1 MRVFAKSLCANK
13 CEGFRGLRLYAVAFP
28 AFDKG
33 LSSAFTFSGNIFE
46 FVLNTA
52 QSAFFRP
59 LRAKFHKKYPLNIT
73 FLTQSTVFSSLA
85 QWPRTS
91 PSKLAVRVQASAD
104 PVFFSIFHLWGGGHY
119 CLLFY
124 HFFCFTIFCLL
135 VCFSFI
141 PIATFYLIFTRFS
154 DTRISR
160 YY

>member
-85 QWPRTS
+85 QWPRTL

-104 PVFFSIFHLWGGGHY
+104 PVFFLFFIFGEGV
-119 CLLFY
+119 
-124 HFFCFTIFCLL
+124 II
-135 VCFSFI
+135 VCFFIISFVS
-141 PIATFYLIFTRFS
+141 RFFVS
-154 DTRISR
+154 SFVFPLFLLLPFI
-160 YY
+160 